1 VSGTQ
6 NGSPTA
12 GLVAGGLVK
21 RYGRSVALDGFGL
34 SVSPGEIAGLVGHNG
49 AGKSTFVEIVS
60 GLTRPDAGRVSVA
73 GIDAFA
79 HPRQA
84 RARLGVCPQET
95 ALYPRLTVGEHLR
108 LFGALAGLRGAALR
122 RAVNGVA
129 EQLCLTEVLGRP
141 AGLLSGG
148 QRKRSQAATALIAE
162 TPVLLLD
169 EPTAGADPQ
178 TRQALLTVVC
188 ERAAAGA
195 AVVYT
200 THYLPELEELGA
212 TLAVARAGRIIARGD
227 QPALLSGLAGTVN
240 VRFDGP
246 VPGQLRGYGQVC
258 GATGDELRVATS
270 DPPAALARLLA
281 AGAAPVSIDI
291 SRPGLDDLYA
301 ALIRDPAPTS
311 AALPR

>member
-1 VSGTQ
+1 MSGTQ

-73 GIDAFA
+73 GIDALA

-301 ALIRDPAPTS
+301 ALIQDPAPTS

>member
-1 VSGTQ
+1 MSGTQ

-73 GIDAFA
+73 GIDALA

-246 VPGQLRGYGQVC
+246 VPGQLRGHGQVC

-301 ALIRDPAPTS
+301 ALIQDPAPTS

>member
-1 VSGTQ
+1 MSGTQ

-73 GIDAFA
+73 GIDALA

-246 VPGQLRGYGQVC
+246 VPGQLRGHGQVC

>member
-1 VSGTQ
+1 MSGTE
-6 NGSPTA
+6 NGTPAT
-12 GLVAGGLVK
+12 GLIAEGLVK
-21 RYGRSVALDGFGL
+21 RYGRSLAVDGFTL
-34 SVSPGEIAGLVGHNG
+34 AVSPGEIAGLVGHNG
-49 AGKSTFVEIVS
+49 AGKSTFVEIAAT
-60 GLTRPDAGRVSVA
+60 LTRPDAGRVSVT
-73 GIDAFA
+73 GVDALA
-79 HPRQA
+79 HPRHA
-84 RARLGVCPQET
+84 RARLGVCPQES

-108 LFGALAGLRGAALR
+108 LFGALAGLRRAALR

-129 EQLCLTEVLGRP
+129 EQLCLTDVLGRP

-162 TPVLLLD
+162 PPVLLLD

-178 TRQALLTVVC
+178 TRQALLTVVSQ
-188 ERAAAGA
+188 RAAAGA

-227 QPALLSGLAGTVN
+227 QPSLLSGLAGTVN
-240 VRFDGP
+240 VRFGGP
-246 VPGQLRGYGQVC
+246 VPGPLRRYGQVC
-258 GATGDELRVATS
+258 GAAGDELRVATS

-281 AGAAPVSIDI
+281 AGAAPVSIDVR
-291 SRPGLDDLYA
+291 RPGLDELYA
-301 ALIRDPAPTS
+301 ALVRDSAPAS